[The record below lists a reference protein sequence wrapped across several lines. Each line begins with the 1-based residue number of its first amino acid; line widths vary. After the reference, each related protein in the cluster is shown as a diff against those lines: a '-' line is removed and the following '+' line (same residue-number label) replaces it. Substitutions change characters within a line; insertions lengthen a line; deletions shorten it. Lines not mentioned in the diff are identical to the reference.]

1 MTMTAATT
9 APQSAPGTN
18 PVSEGDAR
26 LRQARELLEAGRLAP
41 ASAAGWQAAR
51 SAMAAYA
58 GRYDGADGATGFKE
72 IARRLLNEH
81 RGDGNA
87 SEWVFSALALA
98 DNAKLDWLGRDG
110 ISRRLD
116 DVQRLLILVQD
127 IANPPRGADDILRR
141 AWQCMDNGSLAATC
155 EQGYAAAEY
164 AAKTYSAA
172 MGYDRIRSNHLD
184 QVSHLLMKEPGG
196 QDAGAWAIAVD
207 VMLESA
213 YDSPGGRHPDVVGS
227 GLRAAESLV
236 SFIAALIP
244 PQSAC

>member
-1 MTMTAATT
+1 MTMTAAAT
-9 APQSAPGTN
+9 AQQSAQQSA

-51 SAMAAYA
+51 SAMASYA
-58 GRYDGADGATGFKE
+58 GQAGMDGATGFKE
-72 IARRLLNEH
+72 AARRLLNEH
-81 RGDGNA
+81 WGDGNP

-98 DNAKLDWLGRDG
+98 DNAKFDWLGRDG
-110 ISRRLD
+110 IGRRLD

-127 IANPPRGADDILRR
+127 VADPPRGADDILRR
-141 AWQCMDNGSLAATC
+141 AWECVGNGSLAVAA
-155 EQGYAAAEY
+155 EQGYAAAEH
-164 AAKTYSAA
+164 AAKTYAAA
-172 MGYDRIRSNHLD
+172 MGCDRIRSNWLD
-184 QVSHLLMKEPGG
+184 QVSHLLVKEPGG
-196 QDAGAWAIAVD
+196 QNAGTWSITVD

-213 YDSPGGRHPDVVGS
+213 CDSPGGLHPDVIGS